1 MAQQFPWFESYP
13 KGTPTEINPDAFQNL
28 AEVLEESIKKYP
40 NNTAFIHM
48 GVQVTYKEIDE
59 LSKTFAAYLQNRTKL
74 KQGDRVAIQM
84 PNMIQYAVAM
94 FGVLRAGMVVV
105 NTNPL
110 YTPREMEHQF
120 NDSGAKAI
128 VILAN
133 FASVLEH
140 VLPKTPKLETVIIT
154 NIGDMMPALKRTI
167 VNSVVKY
174 VKKMVPSYNIP
185 KAVSFRSVLSEGQGL
200 TFTKPTIQNK
210 DMAFLQYTGGTT
222 GVSKGAIL
230 THRNIIANLMQM
242 RAWMSTALQEGKELI
257 VTALPLY
264 HIFSLSVNCFSFFA
278 NGNANLLITNP
289 RDMKAFIA
297 DLKKYPFTAMSGVN
311 TLYNG
316 LLNQPDFASVDFSHL
331 KIAVGGGMAVQSV
344 VAEKWKKVTGI
355 PLSEGYGLTES
366 SPVLSSNPLNGT
378 DRIGTIGVP
387 VPSTEIKIVTDD
399 LVEASFGERGEIW
412 AAGPQIMAGY
422 WERPDETDKVIAEWN
437 GKRWLKTGDVGIAM
451 DGGFFK
457 IVDRKKDMI
466 LVSGFNVYPN
476 EVEDVIAAHPKVLE
490 VAAIGVPDDKST
502 EAVKIFVVKR
512 DESLTEEEIREYCKE
527 QLTGYKQPKHIE
539 FRKELPKTNVGKI
552 LRRALKEEKK

>member
-13 KGTPTEINPDAFQNL
+13 KGTPTEINPDSYKNII
-28 AEVLEESIKKYP
+28 EIIEEAIKKYP

-48 GVQVTYKEIDE
+48 DTSITFKEIDE
-59 LSKTFAAYLQNRTKL
+59 LSRSFAAFLQKKANL

-84 PNMIQYAVAM
+84 PNMIQYAVAL
-94 FGVLRAGMVVV
+94 FGILRAGMVVV

-110 YTPREMEHQF
+110 YTAREMEHQF
-120 NDSGAKAI
+120 KDSGAKAV

-133 FASVLEH
+133 FAHLLAE
-140 VLPKTPKLETVIIT
+140 VLPKTKIETVIVT
-154 NIGDMMPALKRTI
+154 EIGDMMSFPKRFI

-174 VKKMVPSYNIP
+174 VKKMVPTYNLP
-185 KAVSFRSVLSEGQGL
+185 KAVTFRTALSQGKGL
-200 TFTKPTIQNK
+200 DYTRPEISSK

-230 THRNIIANLMQM
+230 TQRNIVANVLQM
-242 RAWMSTALQEGKELI
+242 KSWMSTVLQEGKELI

-278 NGNANLLITNP
+278 NGNCNLLITNP

-297 DLKKYPFTAMSGVN
+297 DLKKHPFTAMTGVN

-316 LLNQPDFASVDFSHL
+316 LLNQPEFTTIDFSKL
-331 KIAVGGGMAVQSV
+331 KIAVGGAMAIQSI
-344 VAEKWKKVTGI
+344 VAEKWKKVTGV

-366 SPVLSSNPLNGT
+366 SPVLCSNPLNRT
-378 DRIGTIGVP
+378 ERVGTIGVP

-399 LVEASFGERGEIW
+399 NVEASFGERGEIW
-412 AAGPQIMAGY
+412 ATGPQIMAGY

-437 GKRWLKTGDVGIAM
+437 GKRWLKTGDIGIAM

-476 EVEDVIAAHPKVLE
+476 EVEDVVATHPKVLE
-490 VAAIGVPDDKST
+490 VAAVGVPDDKST
-502 EAVKIFVVKR
+502 EAVKIFVVKK
-512 DESLTEEEIREYCKE
+512 DESLTEAELREFCKE

-539 FRKELPKTNVGKI
+539 FRKDLPKTNVGKI
-552 LRRALKEEKK
+552 LRRALREA

>member
-1 MAQQFPWFESYP
+1 MAQQFPWFDSYP
-13 KGTPTEINPDAFQNL
+13 KGVPTEINPDIYQNV
-28 AEVLEESIKKYP
+28 ADILEESMKKYA
-40 NNTAFIHM
+40 NNPAFIHM
-48 GVQVTYKEIDE
+48 GVTVSFKEIDV
-59 LSKTFAAYLQNRTKL
+59 LSKNFAAYLQNKTDLR
-74 KQGDRVAIQM
+74 QGDRVAIQM

-120 NDSGAKAI
+120 NDSGAKAV

-133 FASVLEH
+133 FASILEE
-140 VLPKTPKLETVIIT
+140 VLPKTPKLQTVIT
-154 NIGDMMPALKRTI
+154 TEIGDMMPAFRRTLT
-167 VNSVVKY
+167 NAVVKHI
-174 VKKMVPSYNIP
+174 KKMVPAYSIP
-185 KAVSFRSVLSEGQGL
+185 KAISFRTVLSEGKSL
-200 TFTKPTIQNK
+200 TFTKPTIQSK

-230 THRNIIANLMQM
+230 TQRNIIANLLQM
-242 RAWMSTALQEGKELI
+242 KAWMSTVLEEGKELI

-289 RDMKAFIA
+289 RDMKAFIGE
-297 DLKKYPFTAMSGVN
+297 LKKYPFTAMSGVN
-311 TLYNG
+311 TLFNG
-316 LLNQPDFASVDFSHL
+316 LLNQSDFASVDFSKL

-366 SPVLSSNPLNGT
+366 SPVLSSNPLNRT
-378 DRIGTIGVP
+378 ERIGTIGVP
-387 VPSTEIKIVTDD
+387 ISSTEIKIVTDD
-399 LVEASFGERGEIW
+399 NVEASFGERGEIW

-437 GKRWLKTGDVGIAM
+437 GKRWLKTGDIGIAM

-476 EVEDVIAAHPKVLE
+476 EVEDVVSMHPKVLE

-512 DESLTEEEIREYCKE
+512 DESLTEAELREYCKE
-527 QLTGYKQPKHIE
+527 QLTGYKLPKHIE

-552 LRRALKEEKK
+552 LRRALKES

>member
-1 MAQQFPWFESYP
+1 MAQQFPWFDSYP
-13 KGTPTEINPDAFQNL
+13 KGTPTEINPDTYQNL
-28 AEVLEESIKKYP
+28 AEMLEESMKKYA
-40 NNTAFIHM
+40 NNPAFIHM
-48 GVQVTYKEIDE
+48 GVTVSFKEIDT
-59 LSKTFAAYLQNRTKL
+59 LSKSFAAYLQNKTPL

-84 PNMIQYAVAM
+84 PNMIQYAIAM

-120 NDSGAKAI
+120 NDSGAKAV

-133 FASVLEH
+133 FASILEE
-140 VLPKTPKLETVIIT
+140 VLPKTPKLQTVIT
-154 NIGDMMPALKRTI
+154 TEIGDMMPALKRTI
-167 VNSVVKY
+167 TNAVVKHI
-174 VKKMVPSYNIP
+174 KKMVPAYAIP
-185 KAVSFRSVLSEGQGL
+185 QAVTFRNVLSEGKNL
-200 TFTKPTIQNK
+200 TFTKPTIQSK

-230 THRNIIANLMQM
+230 TQRNVIANLLQM
-242 RAWMSTALQEGKELI
+242 KAWMSTVLEEGKELI

-289 RDMKAFIA
+289 RDMKAFIGE
-297 DLKKYPFTAMSGVN
+297 LKKYPFTAISGVN
-311 TLYNG
+311 TLFNG
-316 LLNQPDFASVDFSHL
+316 LLNQSDFASVNFSKL

-344 VAEKWKKVTGI
+344 VAEKWKKMTGV
-355 PLSEGYGLTES
+355 PLTEGYGLTES
-366 SPVLSSNPLNGT
+366 SPVLSSNPLNRT
-378 DRIGTIGVP
+378 ERIGTIGVP
-387 VPSTEIKIVTDD
+387 ISSTEIKIVTDD
-399 LVEASFGERGEIW
+399 NVEASFGERGEIW

-476 EVEDVIAAHPKVLE
+476 EVEDVVSMHPKVLE

-512 DESLTEEEIREYCKE
+512 DESLTEAELREYCKE
-527 QLTGYKQPKHIE
+527 QLTGYKLPKHIE
-539 FRKELPKTNVGKI
+539 FRKDLPKTNVGKI
-552 LRRALKEEKK
+552 LRRALKDA

>member
-1 MAQQFPWFESYP
+1 MAQQFTWFDSYP
-13 KGTPTEINPDAFQNL
+13 KGVPTEINPDAYQNL
-28 AEVLEESIKKYP
+28 AEMLEESMKKYA
-40 NNTAFIHM
+40 NNPAFIHM
-48 GVQVTYKEIDE
+48 GVTVSFKEIDT
-59 LSKTFAAYLQNRTKL
+59 LSKSFAAYLQNKTSL

-120 NDSGAKAI
+120 NDSGAKAV

-133 FASVLEH
+133 FASILEE
-140 VLPKTPKLETVIIT
+140 VLPKTPKLETVIT
-154 NIGDMMPALKRTI
+154 TEIGDMMPAFKRTI
-167 VNSVVKY
+167 TNAVVKHI
-174 VKKMVPSYNIP
+174 KKMVPAYSIP
-185 KAVSFRSVLSEGQGL
+185 KAITFRTVLSEGKNL
-200 TFTKPTIQNK
+200 TFTKPTIQSK

-230 THRNIIANLMQM
+230 TQRNVIANLLQM
-242 RAWMSTALQEGKELI
+242 KAWMSTVLEEGKELI

-289 RDMKAFIA
+289 RDMKAFIGE
-297 DLKKYPFTAMSGVN
+297 LKKYPFTAISGVN
-311 TLYNG
+311 TLFNG
-316 LLNQPDFASVDFSHL
+316 LLNQSDFASVDFSKL

-344 VAEKWKKVTGI
+344 VAEKWKKMTGV
-355 PLSEGYGLTES
+355 PLTEGYGLTES
-366 SPVLSSNPLNGT
+366 SPVLSSNPLNRT
-378 DRIGTIGVP
+378 ERIGTIGVP
-387 VPSTEIKIVTDD
+387 ISSTEIKIVTDD
-399 LVEASFGERGEIW
+399 NVEASFGERGEIW

-476 EVEDVIAAHPKVLE
+476 EVEDVVAMHPKVLE

-502 EAVKIFVVKR
+502 EAVKIFVVKK
-512 DESLTEEEIREYCKE
+512 DESLTEAELREYCKE
-527 QLTGYKQPKHIE
+527 QLTGYKLPKHIE
-539 FRKELPKTNVGKI
+539 FRKDLPKTNVGKI
-552 LRRALKEEKK
+552 LRRALKEA